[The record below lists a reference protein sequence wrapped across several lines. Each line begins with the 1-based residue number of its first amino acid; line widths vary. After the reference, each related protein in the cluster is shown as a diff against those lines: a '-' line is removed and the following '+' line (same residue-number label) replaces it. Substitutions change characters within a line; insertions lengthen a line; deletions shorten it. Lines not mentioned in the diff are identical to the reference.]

1 VSSAG
6 RALPLL
12 GGARAGRFL
21 PPLGLP
27 RAGRILVTALCF
39 VVLIVLGVLAPRHP
53 SYALAGAFLV
63 LLIGVYA
70 ADPGYITVLAIPATL
85 LVFRLGGGGTNNLSV
100 ADFVLFLATL
110 CALPLMRLKEAPE
123 IRPILAWAL
132 LYQAV
137 ALITVVAHPYRADII
152 EWFHRLMIVS
162 GALVVGWV
170 VGNRGRG
177 RAALTAYVIGCCVLA
192 VWAIPV
198 GIAHGFHPPGL
209 TFDLQKNFVGD
220 MLSFSVIICHLNPP
234 WVALPK
240 RFALAAEVL
249 CGLGTFMIGSRQA
262 MIAVVVVL
270 LVCTIRDRQLARRT
284 WPLLVGLIPLATVAY
299 LTVSRQVESSDA
311 FNSVHQRISWYRLT
325 WELWHTSPLF
335 GVGMRYYYTNL
346 VAPQF
351 QFQPPNGEFETLV
364 ETGIV
369 GLAVLAVFIGFTLV
383 RMWRLPTVWGL
394 LPFAVVLARVVQ
406 AQADIFWVGALGAL
420 PWLVVGVAMGTRAL
434 QRRTSADPEA
444 TTDPSARSPGLRT
457 TSSAV
462 TWGAGAGRGSR
473 PPRLRPAGSG

>member
-1 VSSAG
+1 MSGAG
-6 RALPLL
+6 RALPLV
-12 GGARAGRFL
+12 GRARAGRIL
-21 PPLGLP
+21 PPLVLP
-27 RAGRILVTALCF
+27 RAGRIVVTALCF
-39 VVLIVLGVLAPRHP
+39 VVLILLGVLAAHHA
-53 SYALAGAFLV
+53 SYALAGAALV
-63 LLIGVYA
+63 LLVGIYA
-70 ADPGYITVLAIPATL
+70 ADPGYLTVLAVPATL

-123 IRPILAWAL
+123 LRPILAWAL
-132 LYQAV
+132 LYQAA
-137 ALITVVAHPYRADII
+137 ALVTVVAHPYRADII

-162 GALVVGWV
+162 GSLVVGWV

-192 VWAIPV
+192 VWSIPV

-220 MLSFSVIICHLNPP
+220 MLSFGVIICHLNPP
-234 WVALPK
+234 WLALPK
-240 RFALAAEVL
+240 RFALGAEIL

-262 MIAVVVVL
+262 MIAVVVVIV
-270 LVCTIRDRQLARRT
+270 VCAFRDRQLARRT

-299 LTVSRQVESSDA
+299 LTVARQAESSDS
-311 FNSVHQRISWYRLT
+311 FNSVHQRLSWYKLT
-325 WELWHTSPLF
+325 WDLWHTSPLF
-335 GVGMRYYYTNL
+335 GVGMRYYYTTL

-351 QFQPPNGEFETLV
+351 RFQPPNGEFETLV

-369 GLAVLAVFIGFTLV
+369 GLAILMVFVGFTLV
-383 RMWRLPTVWGL
+383 RMWRLPPAWGL
-394 LPFAVVLARVVQ
+394 LPFGVVLARAVQ
-406 AQADIFWVGALGAL
+406 AQADIFWLGALGAL

-434 QRRTSADPEA
+434 QRRTSADAAPMS
-444 TTDPSARSPGLRT
+444 DPSARSPGVRT
-457 TSSAV
+457 TSSAR